1 MASSEPWEQTYLDIP
16 MMAWLKLKLQE
27 FVPIKELILEFYTK
41 FPQYAGPELTEEKL
55 EDFGVRN
62 LGMKWWKKYFRKLDE
77 QQMEEKIEKAVQER
91 VQDITLVQEIPKQEP
106 ELSSELE
113 PKMEEKVEEVVKE
126 VPPVEEFLPKDE
138 KEKIGDLKHHR
149 MILKEIWENYLKCK
163 GSERAESTKSKYLEQ
178 LSKELIIVRELE
190 ETEKGMASLMEEV
203 KKAEEEESESQMCD
217 YIEGYCLQILAR
229 KSGNSTG
236 AITQLEILKKNLEIF
251 MGLLKEHELEE
262 ALKIYLEKLYGSETP
277 GTGN

>member
-1 MASSEPWEQTYLDIP
+1 MASSEPWEQAYFDIS
-16 MMAWLKLKLQE
+16 MAAWLKLKLQE
-27 FVPIKELILEFYTK
+27 FVPIKDIILNFYTS

-106 ELSSELE
+106 ELSSEPE
-113 PKMEEKVEEVVKE
+113 PKIEEKVEEVVKE

-178 LSKELIIVRELE
+178 LSKELIIVRDLE
-190 ETEKGMASLMEEV
+190 QTEKGAQSLLEEV
-203 KKAEEEESESQMCD
+203 RLAEEGETVEQFRD
-217 YIEGYCLQILAR
+217 YLEGYTLQVLCRKAGTPEQAVQQLTILEGSV
-229 KSGNSTG
+229 KVLKTLLETNTLEN
-236 AITQLEILKKNLEIF
+236 AI
-251 MGLLKEHELEE
+251 
-262 ALKIYLEKLYGSETP
+262 KIYLEKLYQGE
-277 GTGN
+277 GNT